1 MLKYIRWFPKFL
13 PLVTAKIPSV
23 ADALHYGQKSLII
36 KAVTDSALKGDIM
49 KIKYIIGDKYTEP
62 EVHLCV
68 REKNRE
74 AEALYEAV
82 ETLLEL
88 RIVGYKGQ
96 ESEFLLP
103 AEIVR
108 IYSENKKVFAR
119 TAEGCYEVKDRLY
132 MLEEQLREQKFVRIS
147 NSELVNVQQIEKF
160 DMSYAGTIQ
169 VRMKNG
175 DVTYVSRRFV
185 RKIKEVLC

>member
-1 MLKYIRWFPKFL
+1 
-13 PLVTAKIPSV
+13 
-23 ADALHYGQKSLII
+23 
-36 KAVTDSALKGDIM
+36 M

-68 REKNRE
+68 KEKNRE
-74 AEALYEAV
+74 ATEAYEAI
-82 ETLLEL
+82 EKLFEL
-88 RIVGYKGQ
+88 RIVGYRGQ
-96 ESEFLLP
+96 ETELLVP
-103 AEIVR
+103 TRIVR

-119 TAEGCYEVKDRLY
+119 TTGECYEVKERLY
-132 MLEEQLREQKFVRIS
+132 VLEEMLSEQKFVRIS
-147 NSELVNVQQIEKF
+147 NSELVNVQQIEKL

>member
-1 MLKYIRWFPKFL
+1 
-13 PLVTAKIPSV
+13 
-23 ADALHYGQKSLII
+23 
-36 KAVTDSALKGDIM
+36 M
-49 KIKYIIGDKYTEP
+49 KIKYIIGDKYSEP

-68 REKNRE
+68 KEKNRE
-74 AEALYEAV
+74 AVEAYEAI
-82 ETLLEL
+82 EKLFEFRLT
-88 RIVGYKGQ
+88 GYKGQ
-96 ESEFLLP
+96 ESEFLSP
-103 AEIVR
+103 TEIVR

-119 TAEGCYEVKDRLY
+119 TAEECFEIKDRLY
-132 MLEEQLREQKFVRIS
+132 VLEAQLEKQKFVRIS
-147 NSELVNVQQIEKF
+147 NSELVNVQQIARF

>member
-1 MLKYIRWFPKFL
+1 
-13 PLVTAKIPSV
+13 
-23 ADALHYGQKSLII
+23 
-36 KAVTDSALKGDIM
+36 M

-68 REKNRE
+68 REKTPE
-74 AEALYEAV
+74 AKEAYEAI
-82 ETLLEL
+82 EKLFEL
-88 RIVGYKGQ
+88 RIVGYRGQ
-96 ESEFLLP
+96 ESELLSP
-103 AEIVR
+103 VQIVR

-119 TAEGCYEVKDRLY
+119 SAEECYEVKDRLY
-132 MLEEQLREQKFVRIS
+132 VLEEQLAKQKFVRIS
-147 NSELVNVQQIEKF
+147 NSELVNVQQIEKL

>member
-1 MLKYIRWFPKFL
+1 
-13 PLVTAKIPSV
+13 
-23 ADALHYGQKSLII
+23 
-36 KAVTDSALKGDIM
+36 M
-49 KIKYIIGDKYTEP
+49 KIKYIIGDKYPEP

-74 AEALYEAV
+74 AVEAYEAI
-82 ETLLEL
+82 EKLFEFRLT
-88 RIVGYKGQ
+88 GYKGQ
-96 ESEFLLP
+96 ESEFLSP
-103 AEIVR
+103 AAIVR

-119 TAEGCYEVKDRLY
+119 TAGDCYEVKDRLY
-132 MLEEQLREQKFVRIS
+132 VLEEQLAKQKFVRIS
-147 NSELVNVQQIEKF
+147 NSELVNVQQIGKL

-185 RKIKEVLC
+185 RKIKDALC

>member
-1 MLKYIRWFPKFL
+1 
-13 PLVTAKIPSV
+13 
-23 ADALHYGQKSLII
+23 
-36 KAVTDSALKGDIM
+36 M

-68 REKNRE
+68 KEKSRE
-74 AEALYEAV
+74 ATDAYEAI
-82 ETLLEL
+82 EKLFEL
-88 RIVGYKGQ
+88 RITGYRGQ
-96 ESEFLLP
+96 ESELLSP
-103 AEIVR
+103 AQMIR
-108 IYSENKKVFAR
+108 IYSENKKVFVR
-119 TAEGCYEVKDRLY
+119 TAEDCYEVKDRLY
-132 MLEEQLREQKFVRIS
+132 VLEEQLSGQKFVRIS
-147 NSELVNVQQIEKF
+147 NSELVNVQQIEKL

>member
-1 MLKYIRWFPKFL
+1 
-13 PLVTAKIPSV
+13 
-23 ADALHYGQKSLII
+23 
-36 KAVTDSALKGDIM
+36 M
-49 KIKYIIGDKYTEP
+49 KIKYIIGDKYPEQ

-68 REKNRE
+68 KEKNRE
-74 AEALYEAV
+74 AEELYEAI

-88 RIVGYKGQ
+88 RIIGYRGQ
-96 ESEFLLP
+96 ESELISP
-103 AEIVR
+103 TQIVR

-119 TAEGCYEVKDRLY
+119 TAEECFEVKERLY
-132 MLEEQLREQKFVRIS
+132 VLEGQLEKQKFVRIS
-147 NSELVNVQQIEKF
+147 NSELVNVQQIEKL

>member
-1 MLKYIRWFPKFL
+1 
-13 PLVTAKIPSV
+13 
-23 ADALHYGQKSLII
+23 
-36 KAVTDSALKGDIM
+36 M

-68 REKNRE
+68 KEKSRE
-74 AEALYEAV
+74 ATQLYEAI
-82 ETLLEL
+82 ESLLEL
-88 RIVGYKGQ
+88 RIVGYRGQ
-96 ESEFLLP
+96 ESELLSP
-103 AEIVR
+103 AQIVR

-119 TAEGCYEVKDRLY
+119 TSEECFEVKDRLY
-132 MLEEQLREQKFVRIS
+132 VLEEQMEKQKFVRIS
-147 NSELVNVQQIEKF
+147 NSELVNMQQIEKF

-185 RKIKEVLC
+185 RKIKDALC

>member
-1 MLKYIRWFPKFL
+1 
-13 PLVTAKIPSV
+13 
-23 ADALHYGQKSLII
+23 
-36 KAVTDSALKGDIM
+36 M
-49 KIKYIIGDKYTEP
+49 KIKYIIGEKYPKP

-68 REKNRE
+68 KEKNRE
-74 AEALYEAV
+74 AEGIYEAI
-82 ETLLEL
+82 EKLFEL
-88 RIVGYKGQ
+88 RIVGYRGQ
-96 ESEFLLP
+96 ESELLST
-103 AEIVR
+103 AQIVR

-119 TAEGCYEVKDRLY
+119 TANQCYEVKDRLY
-132 MLEEQLREQKFVRIS
+132 VLEEQLREQNFVRIS

>member
-1 MLKYIRWFPKFL
+1 
-13 PLVTAKIPSV
+13 
-23 ADALHYGQKSLII
+23 
-36 KAVTDSALKGDIM
+36 M
-49 KIKYIIGDKYTEP
+49 KIKYIIGDKYPEP

-68 REKNRE
+68 KEKNRE
-74 AEALYEAV
+74 AEELYEAI
-82 ETLLEL
+82 EALLEL

-96 ESEFLLP
+96 ESELLLP
-103 AEIVR
+103 AQIVR

-119 TAEGCYEVKDRLY
+119 TAEECFEVKERLY
-132 MLEEQLREQKFVRIS
+132 VLEGQLEKQKFVRIS
-147 NSELVNVQQIEKF
+147 NSEMVNVQQIEKL

>member
-1 MLKYIRWFPKFL
+1 
-13 PLVTAKIPSV
+13 
-23 ADALHYGQKSLII
+23 
-36 KAVTDSALKGDIM
+36 M
-49 KIKYIIGDKYTEP
+49 KIKYIIGDKYAEP

-68 REKNRE
+68 KEKNRE
-74 AEALYEAV
+74 ATEAYEAI
-82 ETLLEL
+82 EKLFEL
-88 RIVGYKGQ
+88 RIVGYKGP
-96 ESEFLLP
+96 ESELLSP
-103 AEIVR
+103 TEIVR

-119 TAEGCYEVKDRLY
+119 TAENTFEVRDRLY
-132 MLEEQLREQKFVRIS
+132 VLEAQLEKQKFVRIS

>member
-1 MLKYIRWFPKFL
+1 
-13 PLVTAKIPSV
+13 
-23 ADALHYGQKSLII
+23 
-36 KAVTDSALKGDIM
+36 M

-68 REKNRE
+68 KEKNRE
-74 AEALYEAV
+74 ATQLYEAI
-82 ETLLEL
+82 ESLLEL
-88 RIVGYKGQ
+88 RIVGYRGQ
-96 ESEFLLP
+96 ESEILSP
-103 AEIVR
+103 AQIVR

-119 TAEGCYEVKDRLY
+119 TSEECFEVKDRLY
-132 MLEEQLREQKFVRIS
+132 VLEEQMEKQKFVRIS
-147 NSELVNVQQIEKF
+147 NSELVNMQQIEKF

>member
-1 MLKYIRWFPKFL
+1 
-13 PLVTAKIPSV
+13 
-23 ADALHYGQKSLII
+23 
-36 KAVTDSALKGDIM
+36 M
-49 KIKYIIGDKYTEP
+49 KIKYIIKEKYPEP
-62 EVHLCV
+62 EIHLCV

-74 AEALYEAV
+74 TEGIYEAI
-82 ETLLEL
+82 EKLFEL

-96 ESEFLLP
+96 ESEILSP
-103 AEIVR
+103 AQIVW

-119 TAEGCYEVKDRLY
+119 TAMECYEVKDRLY
-132 MLEEQLREQKFVRIS
+132 VLEELLSEQKFVRIS

-160 DMSYAGTIQ
+160 DMSYVGTIQ

>member
-1 MLKYIRWFPKFL
+1 
-13 PLVTAKIPSV
+13 
-23 ADALHYGQKSLII
+23 
-36 KAVTDSALKGDIM
+36 M
-49 KIKYIIGDKYTEP
+49 KIKYIIGDKYPEP

-68 REKNRE
+68 KEKNRE
-74 AEALYEAV
+74 AEELYEAI
-82 ETLLEL
+82 EKLLEL

-96 ESEFLLP
+96 ESELLSP
-103 AEIVR
+103 TRIVR

-119 TAEGCYEVKDRLY
+119 TEGECYEVRDRLY
-132 MLEEQLREQKFVRIS
+132 MLEEMLSEQKFVRIS
-147 NSELVNVQQIEKF
+147 NSELVNAQQIEKL

-175 DVTYVSRRFV
+175 DVTYVARRYV

>member
-1 MLKYIRWFPKFL
+1 
-13 PLVTAKIPSV
+13 
-23 ADALHYGQKSLII
+23 
-36 KAVTDSALKGDIM
+36 M

-68 REKNRE
+68 KEKNWE
-74 AEALYEAV
+74 ATQLYEAI
-82 ETLLEL
+82 ESLLEL
-88 RIVGYKGQ
+88 RIVGYRGQ
-96 ESEFLLP
+96 ESELLSP
-103 AEIVR
+103 AQIVR

-119 TAEGCYEVKDRLY
+119 TAEECFEVKDRLY
-132 MLEEQLREQKFVRIS
+132 VLEEQLKEQKFVRIS
-147 NSELVNVQQIEKF
+147 NSELVNMQQIEKF

-185 RKIKEVLC
+185 RKIKDALC